1 MEDGLA
7 HQSSASNAVWADWST
22 AKSQLSF
29 PFPTGKADI
38 PFFSSSH
45 SHSSVSPTV
54 SLSLFSFSPSFS
66 HLLLLAVQNCRA
78 LQPHSGIY
86 KE

>member
-54 SLSLFSFSPSFS
+54 SLSLFSFTKLRFLFEPSRNE
-66 HLLLLAVQNCRA
+66 HRG
-78 LQPHSGIY
+78 P
-86 KE
+86 